1 MILTK
6 LKITTHSGNE
16 YEAIVDDYN
25 AEQLNENLNSTEIN
39 TVVIGDIIISRIDV
53 KAVVPIEEIEEIE
66 EVVEEVEQEGEVL
79 PNR

>member
-1 MILTK
+1 MILIK

-25 AEQLNENLNSTEIN
+25 AEQLNENLNNNEIN

-53 KAVVPIEEIEEIE
+53 KAVVPTEEIE
-66 EVVEEVEQEGEVL
+66 EVVEEVEPEAES
-79 PNR
+79 PAE